1 MILHKTFYHNTIQEW
16 LIALAVVIIVL
27 SVLSFLKSLLAR
39 RLGQLAEKT
48 VTPMDDLL
56 VDVIPR
62 TKFLFLLVVALY
74 LGSLLV
80 SLPALLTAVIEKVVI
95 LALLAQGAIWGT
107 SLISF
112 WITRYKEKS
121 IVEEDSAS
129 ATAFTALGLVFR
141 LLLWTVI
148 LLLALDNL
156 GVNITALVAG
166 LGVGGVAVALALQN
180 ILGDIFASLS
190 IIIDKPFVIGD
201 FIIVGEYLG
210 TVEHIGLKSTRF
222 RSLSGEQLVFSNT
235 DLLRSRIRN
244 YKHMQER
251 RVVFSL
257 GVTYKTPSKKLAE
270 IPKIIQEIIE
280 SRKPVR
286 FDRSHFKEYGDFSL
300 NFETVYWVKVSDY
313 NTYMDIQQAI
323 NLDIYHRFEKEGI
336 EFAYP
341 TQTLY
346 IDKEEG

>member
-1 MILHKTFYHNTIQEW
+1 MILDKTFYHNTIQEW
-16 LIALAVVIIVL
+16 LIALAVVIVILGAL
-27 SVLSFLKSLLAR
+27 SILKSLMAR

-48 VTPMDDLL
+48 VTPVDDLL
-56 VDVIPR
+56 VDVIR
-62 TKFLFLLVVALY
+62 MTKFLFLLVVALY
-74 LGSLLV
+74 LGSLMV
-80 SLPALLTAVIEKVVI
+80 SLPALLTAVMGKVVI
-95 LALLAQGAIWGT
+95 FALLAQGAIWGT

-112 WITRYKEKS
+112 WVTRYKEKS

-129 ATAFTALGLVFR
+129 ATAFTALGFVFR
-141 LLLWTVI
+141 LILWTII

-156 GVNITALVAG
+156 GVNITALVAA
-166 LGVGGVAVALALQN
+166 LGVGGVAIALALQN
-180 ILGDIFASLS
+180 ILGDLFASLS

-210 TVEHIGLKSTRF
+210 TVEHIGLKSTRV

-235 DLLRSRIRN
+235 DLLLSRIRN
-244 YKHMQER
+244 CKRMKER

-280 SRKPVR
+280 SREPVR

-300 NFETVYWVKVSDY
+300 NFETVYWVKVPDY

-323 NLDIYHRFEKEGI
+323 NLDIYRRFEKEGV

-346 IDKEEG
+346 LNKEEG